1 MQAMTRAMDTAPA
14 VRTTLH
20 LSPAVCAAAMVS
32 AQAAGLGLTEWL
44 DHIVAAAVQET
55 ELQDAPP
62 LALSTAE
69 LFCRVANSSPE
80 LLHGRWGLLYERVCL
95 ERNLWHFS
103 QQTLGEIEDGEPPI
117 EPYISATKLRKAW
130 PRLVAATF
138 CC

>member
-1 MQAMTRAMDTAPA
+1 MQATAVDTAPA
-14 VRTTLH
+14 IRTTLH
-20 LSPAVCAAAMVS
+20 LSPAVCAAAMTS

-55 ELQDAPP
+55 DLQDAPP
-62 LALSTAE
+62 LALPTAD

-80 LLHGRWGLLYERVCL
+80 LLQGRWGLLYERVCL
-95 ERNLWHFS
+95 ERELWNFP
-103 QQTLGEIEDGEPPI
+103 QQTVGQIEDGEPTF
-117 EPYISATKLRKAW
+117 EPYISAPRLRKAW

>member
-1 MQAMTRAMDTAPA
+1 MKVTSFDNAPA

-32 AQAAGLGLTEWL
+32 AQASGLALGEWL
-44 DHIVAAAVQET
+44 DHIVAAAVQDT

-62 LALSTAE
+62 LALPTAD
-69 LFCRVANSSPE
+69 LFCRVANNSPE
-80 LLHGRWGLLYERVCL
+80 LLHGRWNLLYERVCL
-95 ERNLWHFS
+95 ERDLWNFPR
-103 QQTLGEIEDGEPPI
+103 QTLGEIDDGEPPI
-117 EPYISATKLRKAW
+117 EPYISAARLRKAW

>member
-1 MQAMTRAMDTAPA
+1 MQAMTPDAAPA
-14 VRTTLH
+14 IRTTLH

-62 LALSTAE
+62 LALPTAE
-69 LFCRVANSSPE
+69 LFCRVANNSPE
-80 LLHGRWGLLYERVCL
+80 LLQGRWALLYERVCL
-95 ERNLWHFS
+95 ERDLWHS
-103 QQTLGEIEDGEPPI
+103 PRQTVGQIEDGEPPF
-117 EPYISATKLRKAW
+117 EPYISASRLRKAW

>member
-1 MQAMTRAMDTAPA
+1 MQATALDTAPA
-14 VRTTLH
+14 IRTTLH

-44 DHIVAAAVQET
+44 DHIVAAAVQDT

-62 LALSTAE
+62 LALPTAE

-80 LLHGRWGLLYERVCL
+80 LLHGRWALLYERVCL
-95 ERNLWHFS
+95 ERDLWHS
-103 QQTLGEIEDGEPPI
+103 PRQTVGEIEDGEPPF
-117 EPYISATKLRKAW
+117 EPYISSARLRKAW